1 MVEVCFS
8 DSVKGS
14 LAVAQRCGK
23 EKVGAV
29 SVITDKKGVAAL
41 FAKRK
46 AVREFRKRQAEL
58 AQVAVP
64 IGGKREDI
72 AGLSF
77 GLSEGDIQVPIL
89 AEECPRKAHI
99 RVIFAYDRYE
109 EQEAAAGFDAF
120 WTACLCDLHKTDSAP
135 QMRVWVDATPDA
147 QCGLLFLADRLRDA
161 DAEIH
166 VVELPP
172 FVAGQEKD
180 RREYRG
186 WGDVAPQL
194 FGTFLDRE
202 SVLTKGEVVKLAD
215 RWQRL
220 KGENAP
226 LRVVRDGCVTSAEA
240 DYYDD
245 RIRKEFPQDACKV
258 AHIIGGAL
266 GRQKIPV
273 GDGFI
278 AKRIRHF
285 IETGELV
292 LSDKASGSFY
302 GATVTHAG

>member
-1 MVEVCFS
+1 MLPVLEVCFS
-8 DSVKGS
+8 DSVKGA
-14 LAVAQRCGK
+14 LAMAQRCGK

-58 AQVAVP
+58 AQAAVP

-77 GLSEGDIQVPIL
+77 GLSEGDIQAPIR
-89 AEECPRKAHI
+89 AEECPHKAHI
-99 RVIFAYDRYE
+99 RAIFAYDRYE
-109 EQEAAAGFDAF
+109 EQEVASGFDAF

-172 FVAGQEKD
+172 FVAGQKKGME
-180 RREYRG
+180 EYRG

-202 SVLTKGEVVKLAD
+202 SVLTKGEVVTLAD

-220 KGENAP
+220 KEENAP
-226 LRVVRDGCVTSAEA
+226 LRGTAA
-240 DYYDD
+240 
-245 RIRKEFPQDACKV
+245 
-258 AHIIGGAL
+258 
-266 GRQKIPV
+266 
-273 GDGFI
+273 
-278 AKRIRHF
+278 
-285 IETGELV
+285 
-292 LSDKASGSFY
+292 
-302 GATVTHAG
+302 